1 MSFPTDQRTAM
12 LALKGVGP
20 TVIARL
26 EQMGFSQLEQMGF
39 SQLEQLRDAS
49 VDEIV
54 RGGAALTGST
64 CWRNSPQARNAIGAV
79 VALAK
84 TW

>member
-1 MSFPTDQRTAM
+1 MVSFPTDQRAAM
-12 LALKGVGP
+12 LALKGVGQ
-20 TVIARL
+20 TVVARL
-26 EQMGFSQLEQMGF
+26 EQMGFSQLA
-39 SQLEQLRDAS
+39 QLREAN
-49 VDEIV
+49 VDEIL

-79 VALAK
+79 VALAQ

>member
-1 MSFPTDQRTAM
+1 MVSFPTDQRAAM

-20 TVIARL
+20 TIVARL
-26 EQMGFSQLEQMGF
+26 EQMGYCHLK
-39 SQLEQLRDAS
+39 QLREAS

-54 RGGAALTGST
+54 RTGAALTGST
-64 CWRNSPQARNAIGAV
+64 CWRNSPQARSAIGAV
-79 VALAK
+79 VALAQ